1 MRYEY
6 KVIAAPNR
14 GEKTKDAKTPTDRY
28 AVAMATELNRMAAEG
43 WDYLRAETLP
53 SEERSGI
60 AGRSTVYHNMLV
72 FRRAAAALA
81 EAPAAATADA
91 PQPEYPVSASRAR
104 TPEPVPELPEAA
116 APRPDDHT
124 ITDAP
129 MTTPQDSGPPATP
142 PAPRGSQSD

>member
-6 KVIAAPNR
+6 TVIAAPNR

-28 AVAMATELNRMAAEG
+28 AVAMAAELNRMAAEG
-43 WDYLRAETLP
+43 WDYVRAETLP

-60 AGRSTVYHNMLV
+60 TGRSTVYHNLLV
-72 FRRAAAALA
+72 FRRAAAALDD
-81 EAPAAATADA
+81 APAAAAADA

-104 TPEPVPELPEAA
+104 TPEPAPALPEAA
-116 APRPDDHT
+116 APRPADHT

-129 MTTPQDSGPPATP
+129 VPLPQDSTPPATP
-142 PAPRGSQSD
+142 PAPRSSQSE